1 MLEEPNSVMCF
12 PPDRVI
18 ISFAMRKV
26 QKLDY
31 VLNVRSQ
38 LEPDDDGWS
47 ATRSDSTLSSPVRA
61 LLQTFAD
68 FPRVFHGVTD
78 PLSGRC
84 PEPMSF
90 DV

>member
-1 MLEEPNSVMCF
+1 MLEEPKSVMCF

-31 VLNVRSQ
+31 VKMYDRSGAGVMVVR
-38 LEPDDDGWS
+38 DAG
-47 ATRSDSTLSSPVRA
+47 SDSTVKFARPRA
-61 LLQTFAD
+61 LAD
-68 FPRVFHGVTD
+68 FCRLPSGVPWVTD

>member
-1 MLEEPNSVMCF
+1 MLEEPKSVMCF

-38 LEPDDDGWS
+38 
-47 ATRSDSTLSSPVRA
+47 RSRMMVVRDAVRFNVKFARPRA
-61 LLQTFAD
+61 LAD
-68 FPRVFHGVTD
+68 FCRLPSGVPWVTD

>member
-1 MLEEPNSVMCF
+1 MLEEPKSVMCF

-31 VLNVRSQ
+31 VKMYDRSSSRMIGGPRRGQ
-38 LEPDDDGWS
+38 IQP
-47 ATRSDSTLSSPVRA
+47 LSSPVRA